1 MKNCSRIP
9 KSPSNIEKTPSA
21 LSILI
26 DNLYAECCRSLNLKT
41 LLNRAG
47 ITKRGGMNVAQ
58 AVSLQDSSMAMFCRK
73 SMREF
78 TQASTDPLY
87 DLLKNQRVNWRSFHQ
102 LMVLKVY
109 RIGFEPQRTER
120 VRGR

>member
-1 MKNCSRIP
+1 M
-9 KSPSNIEKTPSA
+9 
-21 LSILI
+21 SILI
-26 DNLYAECCRSLNLKT
+26 DNLYAECCRSLNLRT

-47 ITKRGGMNVAQ
+47 ITKRSGMNVAQ
-58 AVSLQDSSMAMFCRK
+58 AVFLLLRVFLRDSSMAMFCRK

-102 LMVLKVY
+102 LMALKVY
-109 RIGFEPQRTER
+109 RTWI
-120 VRGR
+120 